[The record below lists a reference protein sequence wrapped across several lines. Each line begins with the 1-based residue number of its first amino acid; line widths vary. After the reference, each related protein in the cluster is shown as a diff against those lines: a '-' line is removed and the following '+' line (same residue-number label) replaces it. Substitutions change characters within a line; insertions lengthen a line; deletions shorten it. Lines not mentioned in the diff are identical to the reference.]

1 MTGGLARLR
10 LRVERLRARPSAWAG
25 ALLVALCAS
34 MLLAGGSGAARVPL
48 AELPRALID
57 AAHPAHAI
65 LWDVRLP
72 RVVVGALV
80 GAALAVAGTLMQA
93 AVRNPLADPGL
104 TGVTAGAGLGGML
117 AIVLW
122 PEHPVLVPMLA
133 YAGSLLALAAVLGT
147 AWGGARVAGP
157 LRLVL
162 SGVAVQAIIFSLLA
176 LVNFVFADR
185 APAFV
190 AFTIGSLAGAG
201 WDEAVRI
208 VLPVAVGAGVALL
221 FARTLDLLL
230 LDDGSAGGL
239 GLAVARARIGTAC
252 LAALLAAA
260 AASAAGLV
268 GFIGLV
274 VPNWVRVVTGP
285 THRVLLPLSLLA
297 GATLLVLAD
306 AAART
311 VAAPLELPVGALLA
325 LIGGPYFLWILWSR
339 VG

>member
-1 MTGGLARLR
+1 
-10 LRVERLRARPSAWAG
+10 
-25 ALLVALCAS
+25 
-34 MLLAGGSGAARVPL
+34 VPL
-48 AELPRALID
+48 AELPRAFTD
-57 AAHPAHAI
+57 AGHPAHAI

-72 RVVVGALV
+72 RVVAGALV
-80 GAALAVAGTLMQA
+80 GAALAVAGALMQA

-122 PEHPVLVPMLA
+122 PEHPVLVPVLA
-133 YAGSLLALAAVLGT
+133 YVGSLLALAAVLAT
-147 AWGGARVAGP
+147 AWGGSRVAGP

-162 SGVAVQAIIFSLLA
+162 SGVAVQAIVFSLLA

-201 WDEAVRI
+201 WDEVIRI
-208 VLPVAVGAGVALL
+208 VLPVTAGAGLALL

-239 GLAVARARIGTAC
+239 GLAVVRARVGTAC
-252 LAALLAAA
+252 LAAFLAAA

-268 GFIGLV
+268 GFVGLV

-297 GATLLVLAD
+297 GATLLVVAD

-311 VAAPLELPVGALLA
+311 LAAPLELPVGALLA
-325 LIGGPYFLWILWSR
+325 LVGGPYFLWILWSR
-339 VG
+339 VA